1 MNDHETGLVI
11 HLKTIINNVAAALG
25 IGTALGV
32 VNLFVGIASA
42 AWLLLQFYGYF
53 KYDLPLK
60 KAKLREMQDIEFQ
73 KTKILSTLPS
83 SAARGTQ
90 K

>member
-1 MNDHETGLVI
+1 MNDNQMGFVI
-11 HLKTIINNVAAALG
+11 QLKTVINSIAAALG

-32 VNLFVGIASA
+32 INLLVGIASA
-42 AWLLLQFYGYF
+42 AWLVLQFYGYI

-60 KAKLREMQDIEFQ
+60 KAKLRDMQAYEFQ
-73 KTKILSTLPS
+73 KTKLMQASEIE
-83 SAARGTQ
+83 G